1 MELLETTDPEK
12 KRLIEAT
19 DRHKHELQRDVKA
32 ISDKTENAV
41 KNALIIGGSL
51 ALTYLLVSQLGG
63 RKKKKSKKKQALQG
77 NEENDDI
84 ENLESVNSTPSMFAQ
99 LSERAISM
107 ASVML
112 LDIAKDKLAEYLQ
125 NRKSRHEDS

>member
-19 DRHKHELQRDVKA
+19 DRHKYELQREVKA

-41 KNALIIGGSL
+41 KNVLIIGGTL
-51 ALTYLLVSQLGG
+51 VLTYLLVSQLGG
-63 RKKKKSKKKQALQG
+63 GKKKKLKKKKARAS
-77 NEENDDI
+77 EEEEDS
-84 ENLESVNSTPSMFAQ
+84 ENLESTHPTPSLFSQ
-99 LSERAISM
+99 LGERVISQ
-107 ASVML
+107 ASIIL